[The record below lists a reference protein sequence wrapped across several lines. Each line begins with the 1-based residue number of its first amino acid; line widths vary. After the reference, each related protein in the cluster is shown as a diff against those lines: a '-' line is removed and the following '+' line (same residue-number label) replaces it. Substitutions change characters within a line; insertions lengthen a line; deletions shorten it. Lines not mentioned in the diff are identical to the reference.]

1 MNETNA
7 NMPQPTEL
15 ISAEDARALTAAA
28 KPGRSQAEADTLA
41 TNALRWAMRN
51 AEGQTSTRIRTY
63 AMYGRTSVM
72 LKFAPGETDCAG
84 AGNAFYNDL
93 LANSN
98 VLVADAISSII
109 HGRPQGLISPLQ
121 EMRLL
126 NEYNAKLVAFLRR
139 LRRAGYDVKAGEEL
153 ASEGVHDN
161 STVVVSGSTFPHFGK
176 HLLLGYCFSG
186 APRVNSDVAFEKTQ
200 VEPVEHTSDHP

>member
-1 MNETNA
+1 MNEASTK
-7 NMPQPTEL
+7 MPEPTEL
-15 ISAEDARALTAAA
+15 ISAEEARALTKAAR
-28 KPGRSQAEADTLA
+28 PGRSQAEADTLA

-98 VLVADAISSII
+98 VLVADAISNTI

-121 EMRLL
+121 EIRLL
-126 NEYNAKLVAFLRR
+126 NEYNAKLVVFLRR

-153 ASEGVHDN
+153 AAEGVHDN
-161 STVVVSGSTFPHFGK
+161 STIVVSW
-176 HLLLGYCFSG
+176 
-186 APRVNSDVAFEKTQ
+186 A
-200 VEPVEHTSDHP
+200 

>member
-1 MNETNA
+1 MNETNTK
-7 NMPQPTEL
+7 MPLPTEL
-15 ISAEDARALTAAA
+15 ITANEARALTASA

-63 AMYGRTSVM
+63 AMYGRTSIM
-72 LKFAPGETDCAG
+72 LKFAPGEMDCAG

-109 HGRPQGLISPLQ
+109 HGRPQALISPLQ

-139 LRRAGYDVKAGEEL
+139 LRLAGYDVKAGEEL
-153 ASEGVHDN
+153 AAEGGHDN
-161 STVVVSGSTFPHFGK
+161 STVVGSW
-176 HLLLGYCFSG
+176 
-186 APRVNSDVAFEKTQ
+186 A
-200 VEPVEHTSDHP
+200 

>member
-1 MNETNA
+1 MRPQANCSLRRGTSRYYRLNKPCVPPDTPHATRRQNGETMNETNA

-28 KPGRSQAEADTLA
+28 KPGRSQAGADTLA

-109 HGRPQGLISPLQ
+109 HGRPQGLISPC
-121 EMRLL
+121 RRC
-126 NEYNAKLVAFLRR
+126 ACSTSTTPSSLR
-139 LRRAGYDVKAGEEL
+139 
-153 ASEGVHDN
+153 GVPATPAP
-161 STVVVSGSTFPHFGK
+161 STV
-176 HLLLGYCFSG
+176 
-186 APRVNSDVAFEKTQ
+186 
-200 VEPVEHTSDHP
+200 

>member
-109 HGRPQGLISPLQ
+109 HGRPLGLISPLQ

-161 STVVVSGSTFPHFGK
+161 STVVVSWG
-176 HLLLGYCFSG
+176 
-186 APRVNSDVAFEKTQ
+186 
-200 VEPVEHTSDHP
+200 

>member
-1 MNETNA
+1 MNETNTK
-7 NMPQPTEL
+7 MPQPTEL
-15 ISAEDARALTAAA
+15 ISADDARALTAAA

-41 TNALRWAMRN
+41 ANALRWAMHN

-98 VLVADAISSII
+98 VLVADAISNII

-153 ASEGVHDN
+153 AAEGMHDN
-161 STVVVSGSTFPHFGK
+161 STIVVSW
-176 HLLLGYCFSG
+176 
-186 APRVNSDVAFEKTQ
+186 A
-200 VEPVEHTSDHP
+200 